1 MPMTVVRRQCEVLIE
16 RPLIRHYLLP
26 IPAMDPKRV
35 YERKGSIANI
45 ESVCA
50 AGVPSDEVIK
60 SPWANFQFQERNLK
74 RKDCSELTRFHLGM
88 TVQVRLTSRCAA
100 VCLGLRCDEDCAI
113 PQRTVLPPPLSE
125 VS

>member
-1 MPMTVVRRQCEVLIE
+1 MTDVRRQFEVLIE

-35 YERKGSIANI
+35 DERKGSIANI

-60 SPWANFQFQERNLK
+60 SPWAKFPISRAESKKKTLFGIDQISPGHDFVSNRSLSTSLGEK
-74 RKDCSELTRFHLGM
+74 RK
-88 TVQVRLTSRCAA
+88 V
-100 VCLGLRCDEDCAI
+100 
-113 PQRTVLPPPLSE
+113 
-125 VS
+125 

>member
-1 MPMTVVRRQCEVLIE
+1 MSVANSRVLIE

-35 YERKGSIANI
+35 DERKGSIANI

-60 SPWANFQFQERNLK
+60 SPLGQISNFK
-74 RKDCSELTRFHLGM
+74 SG
-88 TVQVRLTSRCAA
+88 
-100 VCLGLRCDEDCAI
+100 I
-113 PQRTVLPPPLSE
+113 
-125 VS
+125 